1 MRVATSDEDH
11 DTRGQTRKRSGGGEE
26 GRTARDR
33 ALEARIHRLMEALR
47 GYEPECVYLVGSAAR
62 GEADELSDLDVIVI
76 KRKDASFLD
85 RLRDVALLLPY
96 GMGAVDVLVY
106 TPDEFAAMRRDGN
119 AFAETI
125 VEEGRLLYGTGADR

>member
-1 MRVATSDEDH
+1 
-11 DTRGQTRKRSGGGEE
+11 
-26 GRTARDR
+26 
-33 ALEARIHRLMEALR
+33 MEALR

-76 KRKDASFLD
+76 KRTNASFLD
-85 RLRDVALLLPY
+85 RLRDVALLLPH
-96 GMGAVDVLVY
+96 GVGAVDVLVY

-125 VEEGRLLYGTGADR
+125 VEEGRLLYGTGPDR

>member
-1 MRVATSDEDH
+1 
-11 DTRGQTRKRSGGGEE
+11 
-26 GRTARDR
+26 
-33 ALEARIHRLMEALR
+33 MEALR

-76 KRKDASFLD
+76 KRTNASFLD
-85 RLRDVALLLPY
+85 RLREVALLLPN
-96 GMGAVDVLVY
+96 GVGAVDVLVY